1 MITVHDPTGRTI
13 GMLSPSRAQTLY
25 HNYQQTLAGRP
36 HLATALQAKPFP
48 EELAHLLLRYKQG
61 TKVPGSKR
69 KVNLQNHLGHPPE
82 HLPDHQETHTW
93 THPRKVC
100 QPLNYHPDMTRILEL
115 L

>member
-13 GMLSPSRAQTLY
+13 GMLSPDRAQTLY

-69 KVNLQNHLGHPPE
+69 KVNLQNHLGHPPSIYQTIKK
-82 HLPDHQETHTW
+82 HIPGLTQE
-93 THPRKVC
+93 RYAS
-100 QPLNYHPDMTRILEL
+100 PLNYHPDMTRILEL